1 MIFFTKARKVS
12 HRIKNWGSA
21 LSTGSRLP
29 INSKFMDVWQRRHL
43 LISNVRVVALTNA
56 VAAKAGVPVGVATPT
71 YIEKPAGVI
80 GCCKPGSRLTDYEN
94 APATAL
100 LHKLSDGRTVRCC
113 CASGASEHA
122 PCGLGGAAGAP
133 AAPYT
138 LATSSLSMRR
148 SSRSITSNRQP
159 FRVKVSPRAG
169 RRRRWLMT
177 RPATVS

>member
-1 MIFFTKARKVS
+1 MGFCS
-12 HRIKNWGSA
+12 LHRQ
-21 LSTGSRLP
+21 STP
-29 INSKFMDVWQRRHL
+29 NKFQIHGCLQRRHL
-43 LISNVRVVALTNA
+43 LISHVPRSVTLSNA
-56 VAAKAGVPVGVATPT
+56 VAGKAEVPVGVATPT
-71 YIEKPAGVI
+71 YIEMPAGVI

-100 LHKLSDGRTVRCC
+100 LVKLSDGRIVRCC

-122 PCGLGGAAGAP
+122 PCGLGARRVP
-133 AAPYT
+133 PHPYT

-159 FRVKVSPRAG
+159 FRVKASPRAG